1 MVTTTLR
8 HLGGSVVMTVPKKI
22 LDLIHLGAGAKVEMR
37 IEQGKLIVQPAT
49 KPRYTLTELLA
60 QCQPEDFHLTEDDRA
75 WLDAKPVGKEVW

>member
-22 LDLIHLGAGAKVEMR
+22 LDLMHLGAGAKVEMSV
-37 IEQGKLIVQPAT
+37 EHGKLIVQPTT
-49 KPRYTLTELLA
+49 KPKDTLTDLLT
-60 QCQPEDFHLTEDDRA
+60 QCQSEDFQLTEDDRV